1 MLSRSAAFTMTKS
14 PKRGVIEKQCLVWQL
29 SLPLLNCTYAGQK
42 LGVFAL
48 VHFFNNKFAVKY
60 KGRKVKSQFYLTVL
74 RFLNCKTRCLGEKLA
89 CLVRNALSN
98 KVTGAW

>member
-14 PKRGVIEKQCLVWQL
+14 PKKGCYREAML
-29 SLPLLNCTYAGQK
+29 SVAAVPSPFELHIRRSEVGCFCTCA
-42 LGVFAL
+42 
-48 VHFFNNKFAVKY
+48 FFNNKFAVKY

-98 KVTGAW
+98 KVTGEW